1 MATTSAKGQLPHTVM
16 MIPALTPEER
26 QKLRSAILHRM
37 QLERMSP
44 QHSTPQ
50 SSPALITNT
59 TSVETTEKLIEN
71 IKEETLKKL
80 NLLQQPD
87 ATSAP
92 QSKELIRE
100 VLEQEGRR
108 IE

>member
-1 MATTSAKGQLPHTVM
+1 
-16 MIPALTPEER
+16 
-26 QKLRSAILHRM
+26 
-37 QLERMSP
+37 
-44 QHSTPQ
+44 
-50 SSPALITNT
+50 
-59 TSVETTEKLIEN
+59 VETTEKLIEN

>member
-1 MATTSAKGQLPHTVM
+1 M

-37 QLERMSP
+37 QLE
-44 QHSTPQ
+44 
-50 SSPALITNT
+50 L
-59 TSVETTEKLIEN
+59 ETTEKLIEN

>member
-1 MATTSAKGQLPHTVM
+1 

-44 QHSTPQ
+44 TATLYPQ
-50 SSPALITNT
+50 PSPALITNT

>member
-1 MATTSAKGQLPHTVM
+1 

-37 QLERMSP
+37 QLE
-44 QHSTPQ
+44 
-50 SSPALITNT
+50 L
-59 TSVETTEKLIEN
+59 ETTEKLIEN

-87 ATSAP
+87 ATYISAP